1 MKANVFTTESG
12 LTVALN
18 NWYQIECA
26 DGLVDAELIE
36 ISKDGLRFRDNAL
49 QTYCIP
55 FNLDF
60 LITSEVYSANPVF
73 IQSLEELATYISDNT
88 ESGDEIIVND
98 SLHFGC
104 GLYAYSSDDFVFTSV
119 ETEEGKNPVFLHI
132 KNTYNNILAAL
143 KNLVCRDGYL
153 DVNTINITLCL

>member
-12 LTVALN
+12 LTVTLN

-73 IQSLEELATYISDNT
+73 IQSLEELATF
-88 ESGDEIIVND
+88 IIV
-98 SLHFGC
+98 
-104 GLYAYSSDDFVFTSV
+104 
-119 ETEEGKNPVFLHI
+119 
-132 KNTYNNILAAL
+132 TY
-143 KNLVCRDGYL
+143 
-153 DVNTINITLCL
+153 

>member
-1 MKANVFTTESG
+1 MKANVFATESG
-12 LTVALN
+12 LTVTLN

-26 DGLVDAELIE
+26 NGLVDAEPIE

-55 FNLDF
+55 FNLF
-60 LITSEVYSANPVF
+60 LITSEVYSVNPVF

-104 GLYAYSSDDFVFTSV
+104 GLYAYSSDDFVFTGV
-119 ETEEGKNPVFLHI
+119 ETEEGKSPVFLHI

-143 KNLVCRDGYL
+143 ENLVCRDGYL

>member
-1 MKANVFTTESG
+1 MKANFFTTESG
-12 LTVALN
+12 LTVSLN
-18 NWYQIECA
+18 NWYQIE
-26 DGLVDAELIE
+26 GPEGIVNAELIE
-36 ISKDGLRFRDNAL
+36 ISKNGLRFRDNAL

-60 LITSEVYSANPVF
+60 LVVSESREANPVF

-104 GLYAYSSDDFVFTSV
+104 GLYAYSSDNFVFTGV

-143 KNLVCRDGYL
+143 RNLLCRDGYI
-153 DVNTINITLCL
+153 DVDTLNITLSF

>member
-1 MKANVFTTESG
+1 MKKNVFTTESG
-12 LTVALN
+12 LTVTLN

-26 DGLVDAELIE
+26 NGLVDAELIE

-55 FNLDF
+55 FNLD
-60 LITSEVYSANPVF
+60 SEVHSANPVF

-104 GLYAYSSDDFVFTSV
+104 GLYAYSSDKFIFTGV

-153 DVNTINITLCL
+153 DVNTLNITLCL

>member
-1 MKANVFTTESG
+1 MKKNVFTTESG
-12 LTVALN
+12 LTVTLN

-26 DGLVDAELIE
+26 NGLVDAELIE

-55 FNLDF
+55 FNLD
-60 LITSEVYSANPVF
+60 SEVHSANPVF

-104 GLYAYSSDDFVFTSV
+104 GLYAYSSDDFVFTGV

-143 KNLVCRDGYL
+143 KNLLCRDGYL
-153 DVNTINITLCL
+153 DVNTLNITLCL

>member
-1 MKANVFTTESG
+1 MKTNVFTTENG
-12 LTVALN
+12 LTVKLN

-26 DGLVDAELIE
+26 NGLVDAELIE

-60 LITSEVYSANPVF
+60 LITSEVHKANPVF

-88 ESGDEIIVND
+88 ESGEEIIIND
-98 SLHFGC
+98 SLHFCC
-104 GLYAYSSDDFVFTSV
+104 GLYAYSSDNFVFTGV

-132 KNTYNNILAAL
+132 RNTYNNILTTL
-143 KNLVCRDGYL
+143 KNLLCRDGYL
-153 DVNTINITLCL
+153 DIDTLNITLCF